1 MNFKEAQRQH
11 QVDIR
16 EALFNDPGF
25 GYYKTKLRPFVLQNP
40 FLNLWE
46 GIREDALA
54 YFKRYK
60 IGWWDSGAI
69 PTGHLLSS
77 QISCINH
84 LFLLRQR
91 EDLATAILHSIDPTI
106 VKALKVDSGFV
117 EFEKVGK
124 KKLGKEKQHTRG
136 ANCTSIDAMMLGLRQ
151 DNAIVLVLVE
161 WKYTEE
167 YKGKPSKANGASGQV
182 RLDAYEELLLDNN
195 CPIEHKPVEDL
206 YFEPF
211 YQLMRQTLLAW
222 QMVERKEYEA
232 VDYLHI
238 DIIPKDNI
246 ELRNV
251 VTSPGLTGKTVYEAW
266 LNALKPEARPKYKTL
281 SNEDFMKPIFDSEK
295 IDIYETRTL
304 KKYLNIRYFKNNNN
318 E

>member
-1 MNFKEAQRQH
+1 MKYKEAQRQH
-11 QVDIR
+11 HVEIR
-16 EALFNDPGF
+16 DALFHDDGF
-25 GYYKTKLRPFVLQNP
+25 GYYKKQLRPFVLQNSL
-40 FLNLWE
+40 LNLWE
-46 GIREDALA
+46 GIREDSLA

-60 IGWWDSGAI
+60 IGWWDSGVI

-77 QISCINH
+77 QISCVNH
-84 LFLLRQR
+84 LFYLRQR
-91 EDLATAILHSIDPTI
+91 EDMATAILQTVDPRI

-136 ANCTSIDAMMLGLRQ
+136 ANCTSIDAMMLGLRE
-151 DNAIVLVLVE
+151 DNTKVLVLIE

-167 YKGKPSKANGASGQV
+167 YLSKSSKVKEKGGET
-182 RLDAYEELLLDNN
+182 RLEAYRELLADKN

-211 YQLMRQTLLAW
+211 YQLMRQTLLGW
-222 QMVERKEYEA
+222 QMVGNNEYDA
-232 VDYLHI
+232 SDYLHL
-238 DIIPKDNI
+238 DIIPKDNL

-251 VTSPGLTGKTVYEAW
+251 VTSKGLIGKTVHEAW
-266 LNALKPEARPKYKTL
+266 LNALKPEAKQKYRML
-281 SNEDFMKPIFDSEK
+281 SNEEFMKPIFNADVTDK
-295 IDIYETRTL
+295 FETRAL
-304 KKYLNIRYFKNNNN
+304 KKYLNIRYFKNNND